1 MGSYWYGD
9 ECVEFQYIFLLFEH
23 YELAKLNDI
32 VWSPF

>member
-9 ECVEFQYIFLLFEH
+9 ECVEFQYIFLLFED